1 MIDNIF
7 YAIVMKTKTDK
18 KIYLNEGKNNNYE
31 WTFDRDECIGF
42 ETDTQAKEF
51 SNNYVKKFKN
61 WFVEEF
67 EYNYKIT
74 YLIN

>member
-18 KIYLNEGKNNNYE
+18 KIYLKEGKNNNYE
-31 WTFDRDECIGF
+31 WTFDRDECIWF

-51 SNNYVKKFKN
+51 SNNYFKNFKN
-61 WFVEEF
+61 WFVEKF